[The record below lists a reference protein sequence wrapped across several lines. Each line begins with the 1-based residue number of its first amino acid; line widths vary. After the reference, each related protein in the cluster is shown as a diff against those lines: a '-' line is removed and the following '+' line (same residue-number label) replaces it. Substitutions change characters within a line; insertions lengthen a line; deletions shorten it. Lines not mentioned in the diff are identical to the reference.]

1 MIGVHPR
8 NSYLSL
14 WGEENRH
21 ISYLM
26 VCTKLDAQMHL
37 SERQNKVNL
46 WNLLKRKQTTG
57 GLKYLF
63 FEQTISEIQV
73 VAV

>member
-26 VCTKLDAQMHL
+26 VYTKLDAQMHL

-46 WNLLKRKQTTG
+46 
-57 GLKYLF
+57 
-63 FEQTISEIQV
+63 
-73 VAV
+73 